1 MYLTL
6 KVKLNPDREQ
16 RDKLLETMEKFNEA
30 CNYASEAAWYNKKFG
45 KTGIQKLTYYDIKQE
60 FGLSAQLTVRAIAKV
75 AESYSNERKTIHK
88 FDKRGAV
95 VYDQRVLSFKDNDMV
110 SILTL
115 DGREKIGIS
124 YGNYRPF
131 DISKIRGQ
139 ADLIYEDGKFYLMLV
154 MEVDENEVEYN
165 DDVLG
170 VDLGV
175 VNIAT
180 TSDGEVYK
188 GSKAD
193 KVRERYTS
201 LKSRLQS
208 AGTWSA
214 KKHLKKLS
222 RKERRFKRDLNHWVA
237 KQLVKRAKDTS
248 RAIALE
254 NLNGFRPEAT
264 VTKAQRDRLG
274 KWAFSE
280 LTEFI
285 LYKSKLE
292 GVPVVIINPMYTSQQ
307 CSECGYIDKNN
318 RQKQANFRCKNCGHK
333 DNADYNAS
341 KNIAHRGAVSL
352 PNVLRLASIS

>member
-1 MYLTL
+1 M
-6 KVKLNPDREQ
+6 
-16 RDKLLETMEKFNEA
+16 
-30 CNYASEAAWYNKKFG
+30 
-45 KTGIQKLTYYDIKQE
+45 
-60 FGLSAQLTVRAIAKV
+60 
-75 AESYSNERKTIHK
+75 HK
-88 FDKRGAV
+88 FDRRGAV
-95 VYDQRVLSFKDNDMV
+95 VYDQRVLSFKKNNNV

-115 DGREKIGIS
+115 DGRVKIGIS
-124 YGNYRPF
+124 YGDYRPF

-139 ADLIYEDGKFYLMLV
+139 PDLIYEDNNFYLMLV
-154 MEVDENEVEYN
+154 MEVGEDEVKCYE
-165 DDVLG
+165 DVMG

-180 TSDGEVYK
+180 TSDNEVYK
-188 GSKAD
+188 GTKAD
-193 KVRERYTS
+193 EIRERYTS

-208 AGTWSA
+208 KGTWSA

-222 RKERRFKRDLNHWVA
+222 KKERRFKRDLNHRVA
-237 KQLVKRAKDTS
+237 KQLVERAKDTS
-248 RAIALE
+248 RSIALE
-254 NLNGFRPEAT
+254 NLNGFRPAAT
-264 VTKAQRDRLG
+264 VTKAQKDRLG

-280 LTEFI
+280 LTDFI
-285 LYKSKLE
+285 LYKAKLE

-318 RQKQANFRCKNCGHK
+318 RQKQANFRCKRCGHK

>member
-1 MYLTL
+1 
-6 KVKLNPDREQ
+6 
-16 RDKLLETMEKFNEA
+16 
-30 CNYASEAAWYNKKFG
+30 
-45 KTGIQKLTYYDIKQE
+45 
-60 FGLSAQLTVRAIAKV
+60 TVRAIAKV
-75 AESYSNERKTIHK
+75 AESYSNDRKTIHK

-95 VYDQRVLSFKDNDMV
+95 VYDQRVLSFKNNDAV

-124 YGNYRPF
+124 HGKYRPF

-139 ADLIYEDGKFYLMLV
+139 ADLIYEDGNFYLMLV
-154 MEVDENEVEYN
+154 MEVDEDEVKCYE

-188 GSKAD
+188 GTKAD

-222 RKERRFKRDLNHWVA
+222 KKERRFKRDLNHRVA
-237 KQLVKRAKDTS
+237 KQLVKHAKDTS

-264 VTKAQRDRLG
+264 VTKAQRGRLG

-280 LTEFI
+280 LTRFI
-285 LYKSKLE
+285 LYKAKLE
-292 GVPVVIINPMYTSQQ
+292 GIPVIIINPIYTSQQ
-307 CSECGYIDKNN
+307 CSECGYINKSN
-318 RQKQANFRCKNCGHK
+318 RQKQAKFRCKRCGHRE
-333 DNADYNAS
+333 NADYNAS